1 MKQTVFRA
9 SPGPREPSRGPF
21 VRVEGVERVFVKGGE
36 EIRAVDGVDLVVE
49 KGEFVILMGASGSG
63 KSTLLNCLGGL
74 DSPTAG
80 RIVVDGMEL
89 GQLDQN
95 QLADYR
101 RQKVGF
107 IFQAFHLIPTLT
119 VVENV
124 MLPLA
129 PVMAKPAVACR
140 WVLPIITE
148 VGMAGRIHHLPG
160 ELSGGEQQRV
170 SLARA
175 LVNQPAL
182 LLADEPTGNLDAQN
196 GERILGLLQR
206 LNAEHQLTIILATH
220 DPRVAE
226 RGHRILTMD
235 RGRIVQG

>member
-1 MKQTVFRA
+1 VELAMSQV
-9 SPGPREPSRGPF
+9 SESSRNGPF
-21 VRVEGVERVFVKGGE
+21 VRAEGVERVFVKGAE
-36 EIRAVDGVDLVVE
+36 PIRAVDGVDLAVE

-74 DSPTAG
+74 DTPTAG
-80 RIVVDGMEL
+80 RIEVDGL
-89 GQLDQN
+89 DLSRLDQN

-107 IFQAFHLIPTLT
+107 IFQAFQLIPTLT
-119 VVENV
+119 VAENV

-129 PVMAKPAVACR
+129 PVIAKPAVAR
-140 WVLPIITE
+140 ERVLPVIEE
-148 VGMAGRIHHLPG
+148 VGMSERLNHLPG

-182 LLADEPTGNLDAQN
+182 LLADEPTGNLDTQT
-196 GERILGLLQR
+196 GDRILALLQR
-206 LNAEHQLTIILATH
+206 LNEDHQLTIILATH

-226 RGHRILTMD
+226 RGHRILTLD
-235 RGRIVQG
+235 SGRLVKESV

>member
-1 MKQTVFRA
+1 MSQV
-9 SPGPREPSRGPF
+9 SEGSRNGPF
-21 VRVEGVERVFVKGGE
+21 VLAEGVERVFVKGAE
-36 EIRAVDGVDLVVE
+36 PIRAVDGVDLAVE

-74 DSPTAG
+74 DTPTAG
-80 RIVVDGMEL
+80 RIEVDGL
-89 GQLDQN
+89 DLSRLDQN

-107 IFQAFHLIPTLT
+107 IFQAFQLIPTLT
-119 VVENV
+119 VAENV

-129 PVMAKPAVACR
+129 PVIAKPAVAR
-140 WVLPIITE
+140 ERVLPVIEE
-148 VGMAGRIHHLPG
+148 VGMSERLDHLPG

-182 LLADEPTGNLDAQN
+182 LLADEPTGNLDTQT
-196 GERILGLLQR
+196 GDRILALLQR
-206 LNAEHQLTIILATH
+206 LNEEHQLTIILATH

-226 RGHRILTMD
+226 RGHRILTLD
-235 RGRIVQG
+235 SGRIVKEIA

>member
-1 MKQTVFRA
+1 M
-9 SPGPREPSRGPF
+9 
-21 VRVEGVERVFVKGGE
+21 EGVERVFLKGGE
-36 EIRAVDGVDLVVE
+36 EIRAVDGVDLAVE

-80 RIVVDGMEL
+80 RIVVDGLEL
-89 GQLDQN
+89 GRLDQN

-107 IFQAFHLIPTLT
+107 IFQAFQLIPTLT
-119 VVENV
+119 VAENV

-129 PVMAKPAVACR
+129 PVIARPAVAR
-140 WVLPIITE
+140 QRVLPLIAE
-148 VGMAGRIHHLPG
+148 VGMAERINHLPG

-170 SLARA
+170 ALARA

-196 GERILGLLQR
+196 GERILSLLQR

-226 RGHRILTMD
+226 RGHRILTLD
-235 RGRIVQG
+235 HGRIVHG